1 MNSTQYSF
9 VSSSINSLKLVCF
22 PSAMA
27 HGCIKSSHMCH
38 LTEGDDVVHRVSK
51 VDKFCDGEAL
61 ASLIRFGR
69 CFKKCQS
76 FYNLF
81 YVAHVC
87 LSCCKLECVSLQ
99 RQEQDVVILH
109 VLLVCYKHCHIRCCI
124 CVMRFYWDLLRV
136 VNIYCFPI
144 YFLPIWCSRNVAKK
158 NYTFYTKQR
167 SEVTMLKC
175 KTNNA
180 SCGFS
185 VCSAR
190 WHPCSGHIAIKSIII
205 LRFCTVVEYIIAYTK
220 IFF

>member
-1 MNSTQYSF
+1 MSCTLFDCRVCVVLLHCNALLHSQVLLLLSTPHMYVPLLTTTAMNSTQYSF

-22 PSAMA
+22 HSAMA

-158 NYTFYTKQR
+158 NLYFLYKTK
-167 SEVTMLKC
+167 K
-175 KTNNA
+175 
-180 SCGFS
+180 
-185 VCSAR
+185 
-190 WHPCSGHIAIKSIII
+190 
-205 LRFCTVVEYIIAYTK
+205 
-220 IFF
+220 